1 MAPISSLFLYKY
13 WNSNAAL
20 LFQLMAEIFQDLLC
34 NRDDYLR
41 ALRALLREIMR
52 AVRQDMNFPE
62 FALGL
67 MQERTE
73 TKFRDMDSQLKVSR
87 ESL

>member
-1 MAPISSLFLYKY
+1 MHFNL
-13 WNSNAAL
+13 
-20 LFQLMAEIFQDLLC
+20 QLMAEIFQDLLC

-41 ALRALLREIMR
+41 ALRLLLREIMR

-67 MQERTE
+67 MQERTDVQE
-73 TKFRDMDSQLKVSR
+73 RTQVKFRDMDPQLKVSACDDNNVCNMFKVT
-87 ESL
+87 

>member
-1 MAPISSLFLYKY
+1 
-13 WNSNAAL
+13 
-20 LFQLMAEIFQDLLC
+20 MAEIFQDLLC

-87 ESL
+87 ESLWNISWRGCQCNFFKKKWR

>member
-1 MAPISSLFLYKY
+1 
-13 WNSNAAL
+13 
-20 LFQLMAEIFQDLLC
+20 MAEIFQDLLC

-41 ALRALLREIMR
+41 ALRPLLREIMR